1 MAGPASTIFRN
12 PRASQKSKEKDALF
26 VDQLPIHDHRWR
38 FVTREIVFLES
49 QSHNETLNFCY
60 TNTITYTAWGGPIVT
75 VCLWS
80 TNKLQSGSI
89 VVLHDSFILVGGKQ
103 FCVRNTQVQLGFDSN
118 LEVHEPTEK
127 KTSSAEQQQ
136 KKTQTP
142 LCALRQTT
150 TTKLTIVFFFVQ
162 LALLSDKTAALLLLL
177 LLCWKTAFLASTC
190 QRTHTHKRTLFCRL
204 M

>member
-12 PRASQKSKEKDALF
+12 PRGSQKSKEKVALL

-38 FVTREIVFLES
+38 FVTREIVFLQT
-49 QSHNETLNFCY
+49 QSHNETLDFCY
-60 TNTITYTAWGGPIVT
+60 TNTITHTAGGGPIVT

-127 KTSSAEQQQ
+127 KPAQLNNN
-136 KKTQTP
+136 KKNANST
-142 LCALRQTT
+142 LCPSTNNDDKINDRL
-150 TTKLTIVFFFVQ
+150 FFFCTTCAIKRQ
-162 LALLSDKTAALLLLL
+162 NGNTTPPPSALLENCLFGHDLSAN
-177 LLCWKTAFLASTC
+177 
-190 QRTHTHKRTLFCRL
+190 THTRTNAHSFAA
-204 M
+204 

>member
-127 KTSSAEQQQ
+127 KPAQLNNN
-136 KKTQTP
+136 KKNANSTLCPSTNNDDKINDRLFFCTTCAIKRQNGNTTP
-142 LCALRQTT
+142 PPS
-150 TTKLTIVFFFVQ
+150 
-162 LALLSDKTAALLLLL
+162 ALLENCLFGLDLSAN
-177 LLCWKTAFLASTC
+177 
-190 QRTHTHKRTLFCRL
+190 THTRTNAHSFAA
-204 M
+204 